1 MPLIKLEEIEAQV
14 DEIIKVA
21 TDHIKEREE
30 NGEKASVTLSSNSTP
45 SIVEKQGQSD
55 VQVANQRF
63 KRIQEEQKQQEDEL
77 EQRYVELNERFFAI
91 STRTETKRGRV
102 TKKSC

>member
-1 MPLIKLEEIEAQV
+1 MVK
-14 DEIIKVA
+14 
-21 TDHIKEREE
+21 
-30 NGEKASVTLSSNSTP
+30 KASVTLSSDSTP

-77 EQRYVELNERFFAI
+77 KQRYVEL